1 MWKPIAVYECGKGIH
16 AVTLLSERRDKM
28 VKNDGYKPQPRSSVP
43 IIRLL
48 DDNLTELLFSWLINE
63 KTVRI

>member
-1 MWKPIAVYECGKGIH
+1 VRKKEYTPSLYCQKGGIKW
-16 AVTLLSERRDKM
+16 S
-28 VKNDGYKPQPRSSVP
+28 KNDGYKPQPRSSVP